1 MRTDK
6 RIAVTVVTL
15 VAIGILATLLTRPE
29 PEPEPEFGGRPLD
42 YWVEQSFSDYPRRN
56 VEAVTALRAMGQP
69 AVQRLTEMVER
80 DDSFVRKK
88 IIQHGDRLP
97 MLNENLPSKY
107 WVRWVAV
114 RALRDLGTNAT
125 SAIPALEKMALDSD
139 KDLAQAARATLVVV
153 KSERL
158 DKLLAD
164 YLNYSDH
171 INSTKAFGLLREL
184 GRHAGDAV
192 PALLVELQSTNRRI
206 RLRAVMTL
214 EVAGMESDASI
225 SAMTNLLA
233 DPDPLIRSQ
242 ALDALANSGLR
253 AKHAT
258 PMVLRLLDDQ
268 DDLCR
273 SSALMFLHSGI
284 TSNEFAPY
292 RAVVSPMTNDP
303 SETVRI
309 WAEKML
315 REKSGGS
322 AGGP

>member
-1 MRTDK
+1 MV
-6 RIAVTVVTL
+6 AVF
-15 VAIGILATLLTRPE
+15 AALLTRS
-29 PEPEPEFGGRPLD
+29 EPEPEFGGMPLSH
-42 YWVEQSFSDYPRRN
+42 WLEQSLSDYPRRN
-56 VEAVTALRAMGQP
+56 VEAITALQVMGEP

-80 DDSFVRKK
+80 DDSFLRKK

-107 WVRWVAV
+107 WVRWVAAL
-114 RALRDLGTNAT
+114 ALRDLGTNAA

-139 KDLAQAARATLVVV
+139 KNLARAAQATLVVV
-153 KSERL
+153 REERM
-158 DKLLAD
+158 DKILAD

-171 INSTKAFGLLREL
+171 TNSTKAFALLREL

-192 PALLVELQSTNRRI
+192 PALLGELQSTNNRI
-206 RLRAVMTL
+206 RLRALLTL
-214 EVAGMESDASI
+214 EVVGMESDASI

-242 ALDALANSGLR
+242 ATDALVNGGPR

-273 SSALMFLHSGI
+273 SSALMFLHSAI
-284 TSNEFAPY
+284 ASNEFAPY
-292 RAVVSPMTNDP
+292 HTTS
-303 SETVRI
+303 
-309 WAEKML
+309 L
-315 REKSGGS
+315 
-322 AGGP
+322 